1 MVDGN
6 HQNEPG
12 LNFGAEDL
20 GSWIIGRS
28 DYAISRMHCM
38 RLRFFSTHRLWLKVV
53 FVSFP

>member
-1 MVDGN
+1 MVDRN